1 MSGLDAGRM
10 AALFGALVV
19 LAAIPSVSVLAVS
32 ARAAASGFLHGVF
45 TTLGVVTGDIIFILL
60 AILGL
65 SVLADAL
72 GDLFVVVKYVGG
84 AYLLW
89 LGVRMWR
96 ARAGGGM
103 ERERAG
109 NASLLSS
116 FSTGLFITLADQ
128 KAILFYLGF
137 FPAFV
142 DLEAI
147 SIPDTAAIVLIATV
161 AVGGVKLIY
170 AYLADRASLLV
181 NTGAQRLLNRVA
193 GGVMIVVGVILIM
206 KA

>member
-1 MSGLDAGRM
+1 VGTLDTGSMVGLFSAM
-10 AALFGALVV
+10 VV

-32 ARAAASGFLHGVF
+32 ARSASCGFLHGVF
-45 TTLGVVTGDIIFILL
+45 TTLGIVAGDIVFILL

-65 SVLADAL
+65 SVLAETL
-72 GDLFVVVKYVGG
+72 GGLFILVKYIGG

-89 LGVRMWR
+89 LGLTMWR
-96 ARAGGGM
+96 FETGQVAGTRA
-103 ERERAG
+103 ADD
-109 NASLLSS
+109 SLLSS

-142 DLEAI
+142 DLSAI
-147 SIPDTAAIVLIATV
+147 SLRETLVIVVLATV
-161 AVGGVKLIY
+161 AVGGVKLVY
-170 AYLADRASLLV
+170 AFMADRAALLV
-181 NTGAQRLLNRVA
+181 NTGLHRLVNRLAASV
-193 GGVMIVVGVILIM
+193 VIVVGLLLIA

>member
-1 MSGLDAGRM
+1 MSGLDVAS
-10 AALFGALVV
+10 ALALFGALVV

-32 ARAAASGFLHGVF
+32 ARAASSGFLHGVF
-45 TTLGVVTGDIIFILL
+45 TTLGVVAGDIIFILL

-65 SVLADAL
+65 SVLAEAL
-72 GDLFVVVKYVGG
+72 GGLFVLVKYLGG

-89 LGVRMWR
+89 MGVSLWR
-96 ARAGGGM
+96 NRSGGVDAQGAAGSS
-103 ERERAG
+103 R
-109 NASLLSS
+109 LSS

-142 DLEAI
+142 DLSAMTLL
-147 SIPDTAAIVLIATV
+147 DTLAVVLIATV
-161 AVGGVKLIY
+161 AVGGVKLVY
-170 AYLADRASLLV
+170 AYMAGRAGMLV
-181 NTGAQRLLNRVA
+181 NTGTRQLLNRLA
-193 GGVMIVVGVILIM
+193 GGVMIAVGVLLIA

>member
-1 MSGLDAGRM
+1 MADLGLGDMVG
-10 AALFGALVV
+10 LFTALVI

-45 TTLGVVTGDIIFILL
+45 TTLGIVVGDIIFILL

-65 SVLADAL
+65 SVLAENL
-72 GDLFVVVKYVGG
+72 GGLFVLVKYLGG
-84 AYLLW
+84 AYLIW
-89 LGVRMWR
+89 LGVSLWFSLTGRV
-96 ARAGGGM
+96 
-103 ERERAG
+103 ERREAVPD
-109 NASLLSS
+109 SLLSS

-142 DLEAI
+142 DLAEI
-147 SIPDTAAIVLIATV
+147 TWLETLVIVVIATV
-161 AVGGVKLIY
+161 AVGGVKLVY
-170 AYLADRASLLV
+170 AWMADRAGTFVSV
-181 NTGAQRLLNRVA
+181 GMHRLLNRLA
-193 GGVMIVVGVILIM
+193 GGVVIVVGLWVIA